1 MNKEQMNEM
10 LKLNERA
17 KKMDRLGNED
27 AALEIYLEVLEHYQ
41 PHLYSNFE
49 RPAIIL
55 EKKRRYEEALDI
67 CERALELIE
76 AENISGDPE
85 KCQSRI
91 NKLREKIVPE
101 ESEKS
106 EKNKRKWR
114 RPPNFVFAL
123 IFALSIIAY
132 LILNSQSQY
141 EDVYVDVSELEREN
155 ELEGSI
161 FKEENPDEE
170 ALPEITETMI
180 NIAKTT
186 TELNLEV
193 SSANVA
199 VNGSTIG
206 FAIFVSAGTD
216 QDKCEEIG
224 KGMVKALAGAA
235 SATHLDLTPP
245 SPVSL
250 GGLYTEYDIIVSV
263 GTSAS
268 DIIAKGTKTTSAK
281 KINWRK

>member
-10 LKLNERA
+10 LKLNEKA

-41 PHLYSNFE
+41 PHLYANFE

-55 EKKRRYEEALDI
+55 EKKRRYEEALNI

-76 AENISGDPE
+76 GENISGDPE

-91 NKLREKIVPE
+91 NKLKEKIVPVP
-101 ESEKS
+101 SAKVEKS
-106 EKNKRKWR
+106 KRTWR

-123 IFALSIIAY
+123 IFALGVIAY
-132 LILNSQSQY
+132 LVLNTHSQY

-155 ELEGSI
+155 ELEGSV
-161 FKEENPDEE
+161 FKEEDPDEMT
-170 ALPEITETMI
+170 LPEITETMI

-193 SSANVA
+193 TSANVA